1 MKQPQVL
8 TMCLFMLLALCTTH
22 GWGQTPPPKPNL
34 NGRTPIEG
42 TLPIDANI
50 YILILAGIVIGVYAL
65 LKYRPLSGKPE

>member
-8 TMCLFMLLALCTTH
+8 SKLVCLVLFFTPVLAFAQ
-22 GWGQTPPPKPNL
+22 GPPPP
-34 NGRTPIEG
+34 PPPDG

-65 LKYRPLSGKPE
+65 LKYRSLSGKPE

>member
-8 TMCLFMLLALCTTH
+8 SKLVCLVLFFTPVLAFA
-22 GWGQTPPPKPNL
+22 QEPPPPNPEQSR
-34 NGRTPIEG
+34 GPEFG
-42 TLPIDANI
+42 LPIDANI